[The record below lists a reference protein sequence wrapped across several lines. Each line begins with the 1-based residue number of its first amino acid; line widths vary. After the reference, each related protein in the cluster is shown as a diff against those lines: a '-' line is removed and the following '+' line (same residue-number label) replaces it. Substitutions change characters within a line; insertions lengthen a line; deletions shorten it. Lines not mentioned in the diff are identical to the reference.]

1 MESYVY
7 ERPTALPAAVVA
19 PLSAV
24 RAALTVGLPVP
35 QAHPIQD
42 QAELML
48 NAVVPTGIE
57 GTSGFTGKGFATT
70 AMKRRLDARG
80 VPPRGRPV

>member
-1 MESYVY
+1 MESYIN
-7 ERPTALPAAVVA
+7 ERPTALPAVVVA

-35 QAHPIQD
+35 QVHQIQG
-42 QAELML
+42 QAELTL
-48 NAVVPTGIE
+48 TVAPNGIE
-57 GTSGFTGKGFATT
+57 GTSGFTGNGVAT
-70 AMKRRLDARG
+70 AMKRRLDVRG

>member
-1 MESYVY
+1 MESFVYVY
-7 ERPTALPAAVVA
+7 ERPAALPAAIA

-35 QAHPIQD
+35 QAHQTQD
-42 QAELML
+42 QTELFL
-48 NAVVPTGIE
+48 TVAPTGNE
-57 GTSGFTGKGFATT
+57 GTSGFTGKGVEI
-70 AMKRRLDARG
+70 AMKRRLDVRG